1 MTFGESY
8 TNAMFGHWRGGLRRA
23 NAAFLQQYNALLCP
37 EPEFLKLGIMT
48 RPLPFCI
55 YGGETHFMIKVSRL

>member
-1 MTFGESY
+1 
-8 TNAMFGHWRGGLRRA
+8 MFGHWWGGGCGGPTPPS
-23 NAAFLQQYNALLCP
+23 YNALLWP